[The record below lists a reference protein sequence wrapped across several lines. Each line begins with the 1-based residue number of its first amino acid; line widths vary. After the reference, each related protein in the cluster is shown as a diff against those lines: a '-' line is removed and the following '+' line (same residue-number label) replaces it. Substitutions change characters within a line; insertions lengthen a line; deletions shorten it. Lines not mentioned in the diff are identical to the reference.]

1 MIKLKEV
8 LCVVVQ
14 TLVVVLLVCL
24 AVCPFSCK
32 ITEAG
37 IDVISGDFA
46 PPVLESVEVI
56 DDKNVK
62 VIFSEYVKLHGF
74 VITEHIEDVS
84 DSDEH
89 STTEELSVALQAV
102 TNFNE
107 GLNANFLYENDNHIL
122 SFTFEES
129 TKIGKIYNIYG
140 VVEDRTG
147 NSLTFCVPF
156 IGFNSN
162 VVKMLMTEVRSV
174 SDSKNGFREFVEF
187 LVLEEGNLA
196 GVQILIGGE
205 DSKKYSFPAIDVK
218 KGDLIVYHPERLGE
232 NIVDELSEDITLC
245 KHTDSNDKARD
256 LWGSAEKSVIGN
268 NDEIIFLYD
277 QVNDFIMDAVM
288 FRKADTVAW
297 AKNKQTAAD
306 FINDAGIYDSSDI
319 DNANYT
325 KGGTAPVS
333 VSAKHTLQR
342 LNAAEILQALNTDK
356 QIEYPVKVDSDSW
369 QIVKNS
375 YSPGEIMN

>member
-1 MIKLKEV
+1 MIKFKEII
-8 LCVVVQ
+8 CVIVQ

-46 PPVLESVEVI
+46 PPILETVEVI

-62 VIFSEYVKLHGF
+62 VSFSEYVKLHGY
-74 VITEHIEDVS
+74 VITEHIENVS
-84 DSDEH
+84 DSSEH

-122 SFTFEES
+122 SFTFDDR
-129 TKIGKIYNIYG
+129 TKIGKNYYIYG
-140 VVEDRTG
+140 VVEDRAG

-156 IGFNSN
+156 IGFNSK
-162 VVKMLMTEVRSV
+162 VVKMIMTEVRSV
-174 SDSKNGFREFVEF
+174 SDSKNDLREYVEF

-196 GVQILIGGE
+196 GVQVLIGGE
-205 DSKKYSFPAIDVK
+205 ESKKYSFPAIDVK

-232 NIVDELSEDITLC
+232 NIADELSEDITLC
-245 KHTDSNDKARD
+245 KHTDSNDNARD

-268 NDEIIFLYD
+268 NDDIIILYD

-297 AKNKQTAAD
+297 SKNKQLAAD

-325 KGGTAPVS
+325 KGGSAPVS
-333 VSAKHTLQR
+333 ASAKHTLQR
-342 LNAAEILQALNTDK
+342 LNTSDILQKLKNGE
-356 QIEYPVKVDSDSW
+356 QIEYPVKVDSESW
-369 QIVKNS
+369 QIVKGGFS
-375 YSPGEIMN
+375 AGAVE